1 MESVIIIPVVYF
13 LENYEGISMIELR
26 ENQLDIDTYMHLRR
40 EVGWKMLSKRQAQ
53 MALDNCLFNVVA
65 YENGEAV
72 GMGRIVGDGAVVC
85 YVQDLVILP
94 GVQGRGIGSLVLGR
108 LVEYVES
115 ITENGTEMMLC
126 LMCAKGRE
134 GFYKKHDFMPRPT
147 ANLGPGMIQYI
158 RKMF

>member
-1 MESVIIIPVVYF
+1 M
-13 LENYEGISMIELR
+13 LEIR
-26 ENQLDIDTYMHLRR
+26 ENQLDTSTYMHLRKQ
-40 EVGWKMLSKRQAQ
+40 VGWKMLSEKQAE
-53 MALDNCLFNVVA
+53 MALKNCLFNVVA
-65 YENGEAV
+65 YLDGEPV

-94 GVQGRGIGSLVLGR
+94 KVQGHGIGSKVLGR

-115 ITENGTEMMLC
+115 ITQDGTEMMLC

-134 GFYKKHDFMPRPT
+134 GFYRQNGFMARPT
-147 ANLGPGMIQYI
+147 PNLGPGMIQYI